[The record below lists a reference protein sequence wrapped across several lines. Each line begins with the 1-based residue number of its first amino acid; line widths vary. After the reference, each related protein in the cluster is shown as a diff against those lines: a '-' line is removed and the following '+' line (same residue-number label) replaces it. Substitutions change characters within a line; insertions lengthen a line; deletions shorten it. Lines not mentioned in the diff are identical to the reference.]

1 MKAAE
6 KACNGLP
13 NKYAP
18 TCRAFVDTY
27 TAAVV
32 ALLAQDIDPSQV
44 SASCGLSSVVVNHCI
59 LFISME
65 RKYHQNPCQ

>member
-13 NKYAP
+13 DKFAP

-44 SASCGLSSVVVNHCI
+44 SPWLICKGIFTLKRKESTTKKAPLST
-59 LFISME
+59 
-65 RKYHQNPCQ
+65 